1 MHLTF
6 IRRINND
13 NDESLSVRL
22 LGYGLAYVYVS
33 LSIIRLMR
41 DLLYPTMFV
50 PLVLPLYMH
59 MLLSP
64 YALGGWEEVQNG
76 QKSYPSTRV
85 NVGPQ
90 P

>member
-6 IRRINND
+6 IRRIY

-22 LGYGLAYVYVS
+22 LGYGSVYVYVS

-41 DLLYPTMFV
+41 GLLYPTMFV
-50 PLVLPLYMH
+50 PLALPLYMH

-64 YALGGWEEVQNG
+64 YALGT
-76 QKSYPSTRV
+76 PAF
-85 NVGPQ
+85 
-90 P
+90 

>member
-50 PLVLPLYMH
+50 PLVSPLCMH

-64 YALGGWEEVQNG
+64 YA
-76 QKSYPSTRV
+76 
-85 NVGPQ
+85 VGIPAF
-90 P
+90 

>member
-22 LGYGLAYVYVS
+22 LGYVGYGLVHAYVS

-41 DLLYPTMFV
+41 GPLYPTMFV
-50 PLVLPLYMH
+50 PPVLPLYMH

-64 YALGGWEEVQNG
+64 YASGT
-76 QKSYPSTRV
+76 PAF
-85 NVGPQ
+85 
-90 P
+90 